1 MIICMDSIRSIHW
14 QNENFL
20 MHSVAGVLGKFFRS
34 RNEANQY
41 SEIEENIVIAVNDD
55 TKKSNNLTR
64 RDFVKYFA
72 GTTTY
77 MSFASFS
84 LPGPVFL
91 LTRSK
96 QRYPIDSTV
105 KTTAERMISF
115 PYILG
120 DLPPNNPASTPAL
133 SPNGSPGLAI
143 TELCRVSEYDS
154 RGYGRWEYIE
164 WGLPIKQRTDIMPTG
179 YDPASVTKKTKLLNF
194 FAMTDIH
201 ITDKE
206 APNSFIFLQ
215 QHDQQFS
222 GGNTS
227 IYSPIMMYTTH
238 VLDAAIQTA
247 NALHKKNPFDFF
259 ISLGDTCNC
268 TSYNELR
275 WYIDVIDG
283 KVITPSSGAHLGAQT
298 IDYQKPFQAA
308 GLDKSIPFYQAIGN
322 HDHFLL
328 GSFPPYA
335 TWLADTFL
343 SDSFLSDTVWSVPDF
358 LQPDPLTFPAMFSVE
373 KLKND
378 SPRFYAGVI
387 DGSTPYGTIINYGS
401 VDAPPTPQTK
411 VAADPNRRSLLRT
424 EWIQEFFKTTTSPV
438 GHGFNLVASNPN
450 FNLVPENDKAGFACY
465 SFVPKSDI
473 PLKVIVLDDTQRED
487 DESVDIHGHGFLDDA
502 RWAWLQA
509 ELADGQAANQL
520 MIIAAHIPIA
530 VVNIAAE
537 TEWWLGGNKTAP
549 DPKPLGDA
557 STDIQNAV
565 DLAGLVQKLW
575 ETPNLLMWIAG
586 HRHVNTVKAFKSPT
600 LYETTPESGFWQ
612 VETSSLHDFPQ
623 QFRTFEIY
631 LNSDYSISIETVN
644 VDPAVAEDSPAETS
658 RKYAIATQQIVQQNL
673 TVNSVNLDQI
683 ILPTATP
690 DTYIT
695 VTLPSMD
702 PSRPEP
708 AQGTPD
714 PNATP
719 PTTFTDPT
727 IKYVDMAPYGVPYN
741 ASYNAQLFKQLSP
754 TMKAQM
760 QALFPTL

>member
-1 MIICMDSIRSIHW
+1 
-14 QNENFL
+14 
-20 MHSVAGVLGKFFRS
+20 
-34 RNEANQY
+34 
-41 SEIEENIVIAVNDD
+41 VINVDDD
-55 TKKSNNLTR
+55 TKKSNDLTR
-64 RDFVKYFA
+64 RQFVKYFA

-77 MSFASFS
+77 MSFASFG

-115 PYILG
+115 PFALA
-120 DLPPNNPASTPAL
+120 DPAPNLLPSGQDPPL
-133 SPNGSPGLAI
+133 SPNGSPGLRI
-143 TELCRVSEYDS
+143 TELYKVPEYDS
-154 RGYGRWEYIE
+154 KGYGKWEYVD
-164 WGLPIKQRTDIMPTG
+164 WPLPIKQRTDIMPTSFN
-179 YDPASVTKKTKLLNF
+179 PALVTKKTKLLNF

-206 APNSFIFLQ
+206 APNSFIYLQ
-215 QHDQQFS
+215 QQDQLNS

-238 VLDAAIQTA
+238 VFDAAIQTA
-247 NALHKKNPFDFF
+247 NALHKKNSFDFF

-298 IDYQKPFQAA
+298 IDYQKPFQAV

-328 GSFPPYA
+328 GSFPPYE
-335 TWLADTFL
+335 TGLA
-343 SDSFLSDTVWSVPDF
+343 DSFLSDTVWSVPDF
-358 LQPDPLTFPAMFSVE
+358 LVPDGSTFPAMFSVE
-373 KLKND
+373 KMKD
-378 SPRFYAGVI
+378 DTPRFYAGVI
-387 DGSTPYGTIINYGS
+387 DGSTPYGSIINYGS
-401 VDAPPTPQTK
+401 VDGPHPPQTK

-424 EWIQEFFKTTTSPV
+424 EWIQEFFKTATSPV
-438 GHGFNLVASNPN
+438 GHGFNLVSSNPN
-450 FNLVPENDKAGFACY
+450 FNPVPENDKAGFACY
-465 SFVPKSDI
+465 SFVPKSNI

-487 DESVDIHGHGFLDDA
+487 DGSVDIHGHGFLDAA

-509 ELADGQAANQL
+509 ELAQGQAANQL

-537 TEWWLGGNKTAP
+537 TEWWLGGNKSASE
-549 DPKPLGDA
+549 PKPLGDA
-557 STDIQNAV
+557 STDTQNAV

-586 HRHVNTVKAFKSPT
+586 HRHLNTVKAFKSPT
-600 LYETTPESGFWQ
+600 LYDTTPESGFWQ

-644 VDPAVAEDSPAETS
+644 VDPAVAVGSPAETS
-658 RKYAIATQQIVQQNL
+658 RKYAIAAQQIVQQNL
-673 TVNSVNLDQI
+673 TVNSVNFEFQ
-683 ILPTATP
+683 PEPGHP
-690 DTYIT
+690 DIPI
-695 VTLPSMD
+695 VPNIPLPSID
-702 PSRPEP
+702 PSRPDP
-708 AQGTPD
+708 AQGTPGAD
-714 PNATP
+714 GAEP
-719 PTTFTDPT
+719 TFTDPT
-727 IKYVDMAPYGVPYN
+727 IKYVDMTTYGVPYN

-754 TMKAQM
+754 TMKAKM
-760 QALFPTL
+760 IELFPSL